1 MHRRH
6 GSTDRHATKE
16 WELLWA
22 LFTTQ
27 DTHQQQLL
35 CAELLQLP
43 AERINR
49 YLLEYVYLAVSRPS
63 GPLEHAITEL
73 CGRSFNTA
81 VQVSWLLLALL
92 QDQPGNRH
100 IRQFRDA
107 CEHAALM
114 GGAPSHPHYLHTFN
128 QVQPYQQQQ
137 QASPRSNSTPATP
150 GADSDAASSIPASP
164 FAHTAACGFS
174 ASSPATPQSARAGS
188 PGGVASASSAIS
200 LALAAASGGSLSS
213 SHRFRDSL
221 DLELMRHASQD
232 LAATA
237 ATAGG
242 TPGKAA
248 AGQQQQ
254 AGKPDSPSHQQQQ
267 QQDQQLSLAGSGLRS
282 IRTHSRPSSSNRP
295 GGAAGSSSSSASW
308 AVPGSVTAR
317 YACFEEYLAAR
328 EYELYVELGPGQG
341 VSALIAAS
349 HAAALA
355 NGPQGAAW
363 LVSHEEELLSTSML
377 LEMPPRSPRH
387 AAGRDSFLASL
398 DFVDA
403 LCETSAN
410 LTRFPQEERRRVLR
424 KCLGRINQEVMDAA
438 EQGVAVRYPIG
449 GCRSR
454 VLRLLVNEAA
464 ILNSRDKAPFLLMLE
479 VQQDQDFVDEVLPG
493 SSSSS
498 RQGNS
503 AADAGAVAA
512 ALLLD
517 ADAGVSVS
525 TDDVQVTSS
534 DQQQHQQHAE
544 QHQQHDRLMPSRQQQ
559 LLEQLQH
566 QPHHQQQRQRPHSS
580 KGGGVGASPL
590 SRGSSPAP
598 GAAPQ
603 ASQSSKA
610 ATAAPAVVSA
620 GMQEAAAAAAE
631 HSISRAAIEADSDVE
646 EQQQQQQQEQ
656 QQEQRQASP
665 EHWSSSSYS
674 SSRPASRQELQLPG
688 TPGLDSSAVV
698 SPVEAT
704 AAAATARSV
713 AAPTAAEQAAS
724 KAAAT
729 AEPPTAVE
737 MQMQEAAAVLRGEK
751 LVRLHLRFLD
761 TGLSSS
767 SSSRDVKK
775 HSNDDSN
782 NSSDAVEGPWLFG
795 ELPASSS
802 SGDMRRAASRDFAAT
817 SSTAA
822 GASRQRT
829 AAAAAAGRGQLLQ
842 VHLEVVAA
850 APVVQHLALHCR
862 KGRRLPSLE
871 AIDIIAGKLGKA
883 AIPPP
888 TEIGPPLQ
896 LPGELSSSSSS
907 SMDGDAECI
916 PYVTGEPA
924 SSSHLKTVEE
934 AEVAGAAAGSAAAAA
949 AAETEE
955 EQSAAP
961 APAAAGN
968 GQEALTA
975 ASGGS
980 HDVVPAQ
987 SSNGVSAPELSA
999 GASSRSSRTSSSS
1012 SDGGGSVRIMPNHD
1026 GWQDVA
1032 STAAAAAS
1040 PKQRQRK
1047 QQQQQQ
1053 KASSGWWG
1061 FLRKQQPAA
1070 AAAAHVDQL
1079 VTQEQ
1084 QQQAAESAEAAAERL
1099 AQQAE
1104 AVYGE
1109 SWKARCARVRASSPF
1124 GCRPGWGLAGVIVK
1138 SGDDCRQELLALQL
1152 IRELGDIWA
1161 AAGLPLWVLPFE
1173 VLVTSAGTALI
1184 QLIPDSTSVHSIK
1197 QRSAAAAA
1205 NAAAAAAASSAASN
1219 GAATTSPAAAA
1230 AGSSSGGVS
1239 LSEHFFSKWR
1249 RGSLECLAAQRRFV
1263 ESLAAYSLVTYLL
1276 QVKDRHN
1283 GNIMMDSSGRLVHI
1297 DFGFLLSNAPGG
1309 GWLAF
1314 EAAPMKLSRELM
1326 EVMDSNS
1333 EGQPSELFDYFK
1345 VLCIQGFLAA
1355 RKERQRLTRLVTIMA
1370 HCARP
1375 STTGAGAGAAPSGN
1389 IPTGSGSSSTGAA
1402 AAAAAVGA
1410 GQAPSWPCFRAGPER
1425 VLAALEGRFVPQ
1437 LSEAGCVQHVLRL
1450 ISGSLDAWSTRQ
1462 YDYYQRVLNGIL

>member
-114 GGAPSHPHYLHTFN
+114 GGAPSHPHYLHTF
-128 QVQPYQQQQ
+128 
-137 QASPRSNSTPATP
+137 S
-150 GADSDAASSIPASP
+150 
-164 FAHTAACGFS
+164 
-174 ASSPATPQSARAGS
+174 
-188 PGGVASASSAIS
+188 
-200 LALAAASGGSLSS
+200 
-213 SHRFRDSL
+213 
-221 DLELMRHASQD
+221 
-232 LAATA
+232 
-237 ATAGG
+237 
-242 TPGKAA
+242 
-248 AGQQQQ
+248 
-254 AGKPDSPSHQQQQ
+254 
-267 QQDQQLSLAGSGLRS
+267 
-282 IRTHSRPSSSNRP
+282 
-295 GGAAGSSSSSASW
+295 
-308 AVPGSVTAR
+308 
-317 YACFEEYLAAR
+317 
-328 EYELYVELGPGQG
+328 
-341 VSALIAAS
+341 
-349 HAAALA
+349 
-355 NGPQGAAW
+355 QGAAW

-424 KCLGRINQEVMDAA
+424 KCLCRINQEVMDAA

-493 SSSSS
+493 SSSS
-498 RQGNS
+498 RQGNR
-503 AADAGAVAA
+503 V
-512 ALLLD
+512 
-517 ADAGVSVS
+517 
-525 TDDVQVTSS
+525 
-534 DQQQHQQHAE
+534 
-544 QHQQHDRLMPSRQQQ
+544 MC
-559 LLEQLQH
+559 
-566 QPHHQQQRQRPHSS
+566 
-580 KGGGVGASPL
+580 
-590 SRGSSPAP
+590 
-598 GAAPQ
+598 
-603 ASQSSKA
+603 
-610 ATAAPAVVSA
+610 
-620 GMQEAAAAAAE
+620 
-631 HSISRAAIEADSDVE
+631 
-646 EQQQQQQQEQ
+646 
-656 QQEQRQASP
+656 
-665 EHWSSSSYS
+665 
-674 SSRPASRQELQLPG
+674 
-688 TPGLDSSAVV
+688 
-698 SPVEAT
+698 
-704 AAAATARSV
+704 
-713 AAPTAAEQAAS
+713 
-724 KAAAT
+724 
-729 AEPPTAVE
+729 
-737 MQMQEAAAVLRGEK
+737 
-751 LVRLHLRFLD
+751 
-761 TGLSSS
+761 
-767 SSSRDVKK
+767 
-775 HSNDDSN
+775 
-782 NSSDAVEGPWLFG
+782 
-795 ELPASSS
+795 
-802 SGDMRRAASRDFAAT
+802 RAASRDFTAT
-817 SSTAA
+817 SITAA
-822 GASRQRT
+822 GPSRQRT
-829 AAAAAAGRGQLLQ
+829 AAAAAAAGRGQLLQ

-888 TEIGPPLQ
+888 TEIGPPL
-896 LPGELSSSSSS
+896 PGELSSSSSS

-916 PYVTGEPA
+916 PYVTGASA
-924 SSSHLKTVEE
+924 SSSHLKTVDE
-934 AEVAGAAAGSAAAAA
+934 AEVAG
-949 AAETEE
+949 
-955 EQSAAP
+955 
-961 APAAAGN
+961 
-968 GQEALTA
+968 
-975 ASGGS
+975 
-980 HDVVPAQ
+980 
-987 SSNGVSAPELSA
+987 
-999 GASSRSSRTSSSS
+999 
-1012 SDGGGSVRIMPNHD
+1012 HD

-1032 STAAAAAS
+1032 STGAAAS

-1047 QQQQQQ
+1047 QQHQQQ
-1053 KASSGWWG
+1053 KASGGWWG
-1061 FLRKQQPAA
+1061 FLRKQQPA

-1109 SWKARCARVRASSPF
+1109 SWEARCARVRASSPF
-1124 GCRPGWGLAGVIVK
+1124 DCRPGWGLAGVIVK

-1205 NAAAAAAASSAASN
+1205 TAAAAAAAASAASDSAATASPAA
-1219 GAATTSPAAAA
+1219 GAAAAA

-1239 LSEHFFSKWR
+1239 LSEHFFAKWR
-1249 RGSLECLAAQRRFV
+1249 RGSPECLAAQRRFV

-1355 RKERQRLTRLVTIMA
+1355 RKERQRITRLVTIMA

-1375 STTGAGAGAAPSGN
+1375 SAPGAGAGAAPSGN
-1389 IPTGSGSSSTGAA
+1389 IPTSSGSSSSSGAA
-1402 AAAAAVGA
+1402 AAAGA